1 MVKELKKA
9 DAGRY
14 TNADHVEFHKMMYE
28 ILDRYKEIIHA
39 PAMLSDYRDK
49 LTQETKFYKWSR
61 SSEFTEKKA
70 KTDRERDR
78 ILKGITDLLYA
89 YKKHCDPSLRNNAW
103 HVQHLIDNWH
113 GLEHFGYDAE
123 TAAVDSILAILN
135 GSDYIPDVQALH
147 LESWLTELAR
157 LNTLFKSYAA
167 AAEQEQGEKPDISFK
182 TARRETDSA
191 FRLLSRRITAIIE
204 LDRPEES
211 LPLISEYNVH
221 VNHYKT
227 LVRKRYGRL
236 HVKIDILDGEI
247 DPIEAQPY
255 TGSEVFVIPSVR
267 ICREEKNGS
276 VTVVELVFG
285 KDFTVG
291 YRNNVA
297 PGTAT
302 LIITG
307 AGEYTGKIVT
317 TFNIVEN

>member
-28 ILDRYKEIIHA
+28 ILDRYKEIIDA
-39 PAMLSDYRDK
+39 PAMLSDYRAK

-61 SSEFTEKKA
+61 SSEFTAKA
-70 KTDRERDR
+70 KTDSEHDR
-78 ILKGITDLLYA
+78 ILKGITNLLYA
-89 YKKHCDPSLRNNAW
+89 YEKHCDPSLCSSAR
-103 HVQHLIDNWH
+103 HVQRLIDNLH
-113 GLEHFGYDAE
+113 GPEHFGYDAE
-123 TAAVDSILAILN
+123 SAAVDSILAILN

-167 AAEQEQGEKPDISFK
+167 ATEQEQGGKPDISFK

-204 LDRPEES
+204 LDGPEES

-221 VNHYKT
+221 VNHYNT
-227 LVRKRYGRL
+227 LVRRRYGRL
-236 HVKIDILDGEI
+236 HVRIDIVDGEI

-276 VTVVELVFG
+276 VTVVKLVFG

-291 YRNNVA
+291 YKNNIA